1 MNSRAWPRDCVIS
14 DPMQPPPIAEEIDL
28 HVFDL
33 KTMKEVKRA
42 LRAHRAYTPNEECF
56 FIFLDVS
63 RDFVARCVAMGVG
76 RILTLRPGGPWPS
89 LRDGLCKQGWS
100 ACWKLLCVVSGAGN
114 GRFVKSR
121 RTESEG
127 ADKGCPPWRCC
138 EISEERGNFGLR
150 HVWQR
155 VANAL
160 LGGCRQQALWGEWKG
175 LFKQPLD
182 PAGSWPAQVEAHG

>member
-76 RILTLRPGGPWPS
+76 RIPDPASGRALAVAAGTACASRAGPP
-89 LRDGLCKQGWS
+89 
-100 ACWKLLCVVSGAGN
+100 AGN
-114 GRFVKSR
+114 SCV
-121 RTESEG
+121 
-127 ADKGCPPWRCC
+127 
-138 EISEERGNFGLR
+138 L
-150 HVWQR
+150 
-155 VANAL
+155 
-160 LGGCRQQALWGEWKG
+160 
-175 LFKQPLD
+175 
-182 PAGSWPAQVEAHG
+182 